1 MEPDF
6 KFNKTELVEFKRFW
20 EGDIGKKYIDKMK
33 RTKEQLL
40 EAAMGSMDRDGSA
53 SYAHIANGF
62 DSVLKDIEA
71 LIKTADEKE
80 EKTAK
85 NKK

>member
-1 MEPDF
+1 MESEFKFSKAELKDF
-6 KFNKTELVEFKRFW
+6 KTFW
-20 EGDIGKKYIDKMK
+20 EGDIGKKYIEKMK

-71 LIKTADEKE
+71 LVKAADEKE
-80 EKTAK
+80 ETKAK
-85 NKK
+85 GNK